1 MVNKK
6 TSTTAA
12 TETASSEQTQT
23 KPTKGIKKPSARS
36 AKQKPTGAFSSI
48 TDSSTTTSS
57 TSQASDSQVAPPAV
71 STPPVV
77 VQPTPMEVEVAP
89 QNNATS
95 TTVTQDPQV
104 QNVVAPS
111 APVASKPKTTSR
123 SKKTKDNNK
132 TEGNGST
139 TDQKVKQAPT
149 PNPEHE
155 GIEPKKYKSHNVYF
169 LVDELGY
176 KITVQRH
183 GCKGGTFNSSS
194 PKYAAHK
201 AVTRQAPNPI
211 RIRKSGSKW
220 YHEYHGERIPITD
233 EQKKKN
239 EFMQKVP
246 VQFRPKVTPIRPV
259 NIRDVRQQALELQQQ
274 KQQSESSES
283 SVTPTPVTTN

>member
-6 TSTTAA
+6 TSTTGAPTDTAA
-12 TETASSEQTQT
+12 AEQT

-36 AKQKPTGAFSSI
+36 TKQKPTGAFSSI
-48 TDSSTTTSS
+48 TESSNAPS
-57 TSQASDSQVAPPAV
+57 VAPT
-71 STPPVV
+71 STPV
-77 VQPTPMEVEVAP
+77 PTPMEVDSTPPATTTTTTTVAP
-89 QNNATS
+89 TVATLVVQS
-95 TTVTQDPQV
+95 APVDQTVVTQTP
-104 QNVVAPS
+104 APP
-111 APVASKPKTTSR
+111 APVASKAKSSASR
-123 SKKTKDNNK
+123 SRAKAQPKA
-132 TEGNGST
+132 T
-139 TDQKVKQAPT
+139 TDNGEAFDQPKVKKAPV

-220 YHEYHGERIPITD
+220 YHEYQGERIPITD

-259 NIRDVRQQALELQQQ
+259 NIREVRQQALELEQQ
-274 KQQSESSES
+274 KQQQQSNATVAVSS
-283 SVTPTPVTTN
+283 N